1 MSAKYLIILIL
12 YLPLFALSGKV
23 VSTHDGDTITVLQGK
38 QQIKVR
44 LFGIDA
50 PELKQPYGKKSKQFL
65 ANLIAGKVV
74 EVEENGKDRYKRT
87 IGTIYLNGTDINA
100 QMVANGYAWAYR
112 KFSKKYTPQES
123 QAKKQRLGLWRDKEP
138 ISPWEWRRENLRTSH
153 TYWQLSHTF

>member
-1 MSAKYLIILIL
+1 MIAPHLFAFSAK
-12 YLPLFALSGKV
+12 V
-23 VSTHDGDTITVLQGK
+23 VKISDGDTITILQGK

-87 IGTIYLNGTDINA
+87 LGIIHYKGQDINA
-100 QMVANGYAWAYR
+100 QMVLNGYAWAYI
-112 KFSKKYTPQES
+112 KYSRMYVDHEKL
-123 QAKKQRLGLWRDKEP
+123 ARENKRGLWQSNDP
-138 ISPWEWRRENLRTSH
+138 TPPWEWRKR
-153 TYWQLSHTF
+153 